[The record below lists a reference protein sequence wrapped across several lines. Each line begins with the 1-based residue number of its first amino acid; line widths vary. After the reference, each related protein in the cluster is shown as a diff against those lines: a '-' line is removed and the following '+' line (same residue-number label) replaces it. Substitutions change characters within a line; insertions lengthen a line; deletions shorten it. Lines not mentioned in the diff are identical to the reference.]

1 MFRYTKAT
9 FVREVVMLLIALV
22 FVFPVYILVNM
33 SLRPANDA
41 TSPLLPSARP
51 TFDNFAQAWSQ
62 AGLGQ
67 ALLNSAIVT
76 VTSVVLI
83 VAISSM
89 AAYPLS
95 RVMSRLSTTV
105 FWIVL
110 VGMMI
115 PFQVALI
122 PLYQTMRDLGLL
134 GSLASLILFYTG
146 SQVPFSVFLYTGF
159 LRTLERDY
167 EEAAA
172 LDGAG
177 TFRTFTSIVF
187 PLLRPI
193 TGTVIILNAITV
205 WNDFLVPLLYLSGT
219 PQQTVTV
226 ALYAFV
232 GQFVSNWPVVFAGLV
247 ISVVPV
253 LAVYFLMQK
262 QIIKGFAGGLKG

>member
-1 MFRYTKAT
+1 MFRYTKGT
-9 FVREVVMLLIALV
+9 FAREVVMLLVALV

-33 SLRPANDA
+33 SLRPGND
-41 TSPLLPSARP
+41 TSSPLLPASSP
-51 TFDNFAQAWSQ
+51 TLDNYIEAWQQ
-62 AGLGQ
+62 AGLGA
-67 ALLNSAIVT
+67 ALWNSAIVT
-76 VTSVVLI
+76 VTSVILI

-89 AAYPLS
+89 AAYPLA
-95 RVMSRLSTTV
+95 RVMSRLSTTL

-177 TFRTFTSIVF
+177 TFRTFLSIVF

-232 GQFVSNWPVVFAGLV
+232 GQYVSNWPVVFAGLV

-253 LAVYFLMQK
+253 LLAYFLMQK

>member
-1 MFRYTKAT
+1 MFRYTKGT
-9 FVREVVMLLIALV
+9 FAREVVMLLVAVV
-22 FVFPVYILVNM
+22 FIFPIYILVNM
-33 SLRPANDA
+33 SLRAGNDR
-41 TSPLLPSARP
+41 TSPLVPTVP
-51 TFDNFAQAWSQ
+51 TFDNFVEAWNQ
-62 AGLGQ
+62 AGLGS

-76 VTSVVLI
+76 ISSVVII
-83 VAISSM
+83 VAIAST
-89 AAYPLS
+89 AAYPLA
-95 RVMSRLSTTV
+95 RVMSKLSTGV
-105 FWIVL
+105 FWLVL
-110 VGMMI
+110 AGMMI

-122 PLYQTMRDLGLL
+122 PLYQTMRDLHLL
-134 GSLASLILFYTG
+134 GSLLSLILFYAG

-159 LRTLERDY
+159 LRTLDRDY

-177 TFRTFTSIVF
+177 TFRTFLSVVF

-232 GQFVSNWPVVFAGLV
+232 GQYVSNWPLVFAGLV
-247 ISVVPV
+247 ISIVPV
-253 LAVYFLMQK
+253 LLVYFLMQK

>member
-1 MFRYTKAT
+1 MFRYTKAS
-9 FVREVVMLLIALV
+9 FARELVMLLIALV
-22 FVFPVYILVNM
+22 FIFPVYVLVNM
-33 SLRPANDA
+33 ALRPANE
-41 TSPLLPSARP
+41 TSSPLVPSPQP
-51 TFDNFAQAWSQ
+51 TFDNFVAAWEQ

-67 ALLNSAIVT
+67 ALLNSAVVT
-76 VTSVVLI
+76 VSSVVLI

-89 AAYPLS
+89 AAYPLA
-95 RVMSRLSTTV
+95 RVMSKLSTTL
-105 FWIVL
+105 FWVVL

-134 GSLASLILFYTG
+134 GSVASLILFYTG

-177 TFRTFTSIVF
+177 TFRTFVSIVF

-247 ISVVPV
+247 ISVAPV
-253 LAVYFLMQK
+253 LLAYFLMQK

>member
-1 MFRYTKAT
+1 MSRYTKRT
-9 FVREVVMLLIALV
+9 FVREVLMFLVTLL
-22 FVFPVYILVNM
+22 FVVPIYILVNM
-33 SLRPANDA
+33 ALRPAEDNS
-41 TSPLLPSARP
+41 SPLLPPSDP
-51 TFDNFAQAWSQ
+51 TLANFTEAWQQ
-62 AGLGQ
+62 AGLGS

-76 VTSVVLI
+76 VVSVTGI
-83 VAISSM
+83 VIVSAL

-95 RVMSRLSTTV
+95 RVLSRLSTVV

-110 VGMMI
+110 AGMMI

-134 GSLASLILFYTG
+134 GSLASLILFYIG

-159 LRTLERDY
+159 LRTLDRDY

-172 LDGAG
+172 IDGAG
-177 TFRTFTSIVF
+177 PLRTFLAIVF

-193 TGTVIILNAITV
+193 TGTVIILNAIEV

-219 PQQTVTV
+219 PQQTITV

-232 GQFVSNWPVVFAGLV
+232 GQFVSNWPVVFAGLL

-253 LAVYFLMQK
+253 LLVYFLMQR

>member
-1 MFRYTKAT
+1 MFRYTKGT
-9 FVREVVMLLIALV
+9 FAREVVMLCIAVV
-22 FVFPVYILVNM
+22 FIFPIYILVNM
-33 SLRPANDA
+33 SLRPANDSS
-41 TSPLLPSARP
+41 SPLIPASQP
-51 TFDNFAQAWSQ
+51 TFANFAQAWNE
-62 AGLGQ
+62 AGLGS

-76 VTSVVLI
+76 VTSVILI
-83 VAISSM
+83 VVISSM
-89 AAYPLS
+89 AAYPLA
-95 RVMSRLSTTV
+95 RVMSKLSTTL
-105 FWIVL
+105 FWVVL
-110 VGMMI
+110 IGMMI

-134 GSLASLILFYTG
+134 GSLWSLILFYTG

-159 LRTLERDY
+159 LRTLDRDY

-172 LDGAG
+172 IDGAG
-177 TFRTFTSIVF
+177 TVRTFLSIVF

-193 TGTVIILNAITV
+193 TGTVVILNAISV

-247 ISVVPV
+247 ITVIPV
-253 LAVYFLMQK
+253 LTVYFLMQK

>member
-9 FVREVVMLLIALV
+9 FSREVVMLLVALV
-22 FVFPVYILVNM
+22 FVFPIYILVNM
-33 SLRPANDA
+33 SFREANDP
-41 TSPLLPSARP
+41 TSLLLPTMQP
-51 TFDNFAQAWSQ
+51 TFENFVEAWEQ
-62 AGLGQ
+62 AGLGP

-83 VAISSM
+83 VLISSA
-89 AAYPLS
+89 AAYPLA
-95 RVMSRLSTTV
+95 RVMSKLSSTL

-122 PLYQTMRDLGLL
+122 PLYQTMRDLHLL
-134 GSLASLILFYTG
+134 GSLLSLILFYTG
-146 SQVPFSVFLYTGF
+146 SQVPFSIFLYTGF

-177 TFRTFTSIVF
+177 TFRTFVSIVF
-187 PLLRPI
+187 PLVRPI
-193 TGTVIILNAITV
+193 TGTVVILNAIEV

-232 GQFVSNWPVVFAGLV
+232 GQFVSNWPIVFAGLV
-247 ISVVPV
+247 ISIVPV

>member
-1 MFRYTKAT
+1 MFRYTKGT
-9 FVREVVMLLIALV
+9 FAREIVMLAAAVV
-22 FVFPVYILVNM
+22 FIFPVYILVNM
-33 SLRPANDA
+33 ALRPANDT
-41 TSPLLPSARP
+41 TSPLLPSAQP
-51 TFDNFAQAWSQ
+51 TFDNFIEAWNQ
-62 AGLGQ
+62 AGLAQ

-76 VTSVVLI
+76 VSSVVLI

-89 AAYPLS
+89 AAYPLA
-95 RVMSRLSTTV
+95 RVMSKLSTTL
-105 FWIVL
+105 FWVVL

-134 GSLASLILFYTG
+134 GSLGSLILFYTG

-177 TFRTFTSIVF
+177 TFRTFVSIVF

-193 TGTVIILNAITV
+193 TGTVVILNAITV

-247 ISVVPV
+247 ISVAPV

>member
-1 MFRYTKAT
+1 MFRYTKST
-9 FVREVVMLLIALV
+9 FVRELVMLLVALV
-22 FVFPVYILVNM
+22 FIFPVYVLVNM
-33 SLRPANDA
+33 ALRPANEA
-41 TSPLLPSARP
+41 ASPLVPSLQP
-51 TFDNFAQAWSQ
+51 TFENFAEAWNQ
-62 AGLGQ
+62 AGLAQ

-89 AAYPLS
+89 AAYPLA
-95 RVMSRLSTTV
+95 RVMSKLSTTV

-172 LDGAG
+172 IDGAG
-177 TFRTFTSIVF
+177 TFRTFLSIVF

-247 ISVVPV
+247 ISVAPV
-253 LAVYFLMQK
+253 LLVYFLMQR

>member
-1 MFRYTKAT
+1 MFRYSKGT
-9 FVREVVMLLIALV
+9 FAREVVMLVIALV

-33 SLRPANDA
+33 SLRPANEA
-41 TSPLLPSARP
+41 TSPLVPSAKP
-51 TFDNFAQAWSQ
+51 TFDNFIQAWNQ
-62 AGLGQ
+62 AGLAE

-76 VTSVVLI
+76 ISSVVLI
-83 VAISSM
+83 VGISSM
-89 AAYPLS
+89 AAYPLA
-95 RVMSRLSTTV
+95 RVMSKLSTTL
-105 FWIVL
+105 FWVVL

-177 TFRTFTSIVF
+177 TFRTFRSIVF

-247 ISVVPV
+247 ISVAPV
-253 LAVYFLMQK
+253 LVVYFLMQK

>member
-1 MFRYTKAT
+1 MFRYTKGT
-9 FVREVVMLLIALV
+9 FAREIVMLIAAVV
-22 FVFPVYILVNM
+22 FIFPVYILVNM
-33 SLRPANDA
+33 ALRPANEA
-41 TSPLLPSARP
+41 TSPLVPSAQP
-51 TFDNFAQAWSQ
+51 TFANFIEAWNQ
-62 AGLGQ
+62 AGLAQ

-76 VTSVVLI
+76 ITSVVLI

-89 AAYPLS
+89 AAYPLA
-95 RVMSRLSTTV
+95 RVMSKLSTTL
-105 FWIVL
+105 FWVVL

-134 GSLASLILFYTG
+134 GSLGSLILFYTG

-177 TFRTFTSIVF
+177 TFRTFLSIVF

-247 ISVVPV
+247 ISVAPV
-253 LAVYFLMQK
+253 LLVYFLMQK

>member
-1 MFRYTKAT
+1 MFRYSKAT
-9 FVREVVMLLIALV
+9 FAREVVMLALAVV

-33 SLRPANDA
+33 ALRPSGD
-41 TSPLLPSARP
+41 TSSPLLPPTQP
-51 TFDNFAQAWSQ
+51 TFGNFIEAWNQ
-62 AGLGQ
+62 AGLAS

-83 VAISSM
+83 VAISAM
-89 AAYPLS
+89 AAYPLA
-95 RVMSRLSTTV
+95 RVLSKLSTAL
-105 FWIVL
+105 FWVVL

-134 GSLASLILFYTG
+134 GSLFSLILFYTG

-159 LRTLERDY
+159 LRTLDRDY

-172 LDGAG
+172 IDGAG
-177 TFRTFTSIVF
+177 PVRTFVSIVF

-193 TGTVIILNAITV
+193 TGTVIILNAITI

-219 PQQTVTV
+219 PQQTVPV
-226 ALYAFV
+226 ALFAFV
-232 GQFVSNWPVVFAGLV
+232 GQFVSNWPVVFAGLI
-247 ISVVPV
+247 ISVLPV
-253 LAVYFLMQK
+253 LTVYFLMQK

>member
-1 MFRYTKAT
+1 MFHYGKGTLA
-9 FVREVVMLLIALV
+9 REILMIAIAVV
-22 FVFPVYILVNM
+22 FFFPVYVLVNM
-33 SLRPANDA
+33 SLRRAND
-41 TSPLLPSARP
+41 TSSPLMPVTAP
-51 TFDNFAQAWSQ
+51 TFDNYIQAWQ
-62 AGLGQ
+62 EAGLGS
-67 ALLNSAIVT
+67 AMLNSALVT
-76 VTSVVLI
+76 ITSVILIVLI
-83 VAISSM
+83 SAM

-95 RVMSRLSTTV
+95 RVLSRLSNV
-105 FWIVL
+105 LFWVVL
-110 VGMMI
+110 AGMMI

-134 GSLASLILFYTG
+134 GSLGSLILFYTG

-167 EEAAA
+167 EEAASI
-172 LDGAG
+172 DGAG
-177 TFRTFTSIVF
+177 PFRTFFSIVF

-193 TGTVIILNAITV
+193 TGTVIILNTITV

-219 PQQTVTV
+219 PQQTITV

-253 LAVYFLMQK
+253 LTAYFLMQK
-262 QIIKGFAGGLKG
+262 QIIQGFAGGLKG

>member
-1 MFRYTKAT
+1 MFRYTKGVFA
-9 FVREVVMLLIALV
+9 REIVMIAIALI

-33 SLRPANDA
+33 SLRSANDSS
-41 TSPLLPSARP
+41 SPLVPAAQP
-51 TFDNFAQAWSQ
+51 TLDNFVEAWNQ
-62 AGLGQ
+62 AGLGT
-67 ALLNSAIVT
+67 ALLNSTIVT
-76 VTSVVLI
+76 VTSVALI

-89 AAYPLS
+89 AAYPLA
-95 RVMSRLSTTV
+95 RVMSGLSTTL

-110 VGMMI
+110 AGMMI

-146 SQVPFSVFLYTGF
+146 SQVPFSIFLYTGF
-159 LRTLERDY
+159 LRTLDRDY

-172 LDGAG
+172 IDGAG
-177 TFRTFTSIVF
+177 TFRTFLSIVF

-193 TGTVIILNAITV
+193 TGTVVILNAITV

-253 LAVYFLMQK
+253 LLVYFLMQK
-262 QIIKGFAGGLKG
+262 QIIQGFAGGLKG

>member
-1 MFRYTKAT
+1 MFRYSKGT
-9 FVREVVMLLIALV
+9 FVREVLMLFIALV
-22 FVFPVYILVNM
+22 FMFPVYILVNM
-33 SLRPANDA
+33 SLRPANDS
-41 TSPLLPSARP
+41 TSPLVPSSQP
-51 TFDNFAQAWSQ
+51 TFENFIQAWNE
-62 AGLGQ
+62 AGLAP

-76 VTSVVLI
+76 VSSVVLI
-83 VAISSM
+83 VGISSM

-95 RVMSRLSTTV
+95 RVMSKLSTTV

-177 TFRTFTSIVF
+177 TFRTFVSIVF

-253 LAVYFLMQK
+253 LLVYFLMQK

>member
-1 MFRYTKAT
+1 MLRYSKRVFA
-9 FVREVVMLLIALV
+9 REVVMFLVALV
-22 FVFPVYILVNM
+22 FVFPVYVLVNM

-41 TSPLLPSARP
+41 SSPLAPVTQP
-51 TFDNFAQAWSQ
+51 TFDNFVAAWQQ
-62 AGLGQ
+62 AGLAS

-89 AAYPLS
+89 AAYPLA
-95 RVMSRLSTTV
+95 RVLSRLSTAL
-105 FWIVL
+105 FWLVL
-110 VGMMI
+110 AGMMI

-134 GSLASLILFYTG
+134 GSLFSLILFYTG

-159 LRTLERDY
+159 VRTLERDY

-177 TFRTFTSIVF
+177 TFRTFLSVVF

-247 ISVVPV
+247 ISVAPV
-253 LAVYFLMQK
+253 LLVYFLMQN

>member
-1 MFRYTKAT
+1 MFRYTKGT
-9 FVREVVMLLIALV
+9 FAREVLMFLVALV

-33 SLRPANDA
+33 SLRSANDTA
-41 TSPLLPSARP
+41 SPLMPAAEP
-51 TFDNFAQAWSQ
+51 TFANFAQAWSQ
-62 AGLGQ
+62 AGLGS

-76 VTSVVLI
+76 VVSVALI
-83 VAISSM
+83 VVIASM
-89 AAYPLS
+89 AAYPLA
-95 RVMSRLSTTV
+95 RVLSRLSTAL

-110 VGMMI
+110 AGMMI

-134 GSLASLILFYTG
+134 GSLASLILFYAG

-159 LRTLERDY
+159 LRSLPREY
-167 EEAAA
+167 EEAASI
-172 LDGAG
+172 DGAG
-177 TFRTFTSIVF
+177 TFRTFLSVVF

-193 TGTVIILNAITV
+193 TGTVIILNAITI

>member
-9 FVREVVMLLIALV
+9 FAREVVMFLVAIV
-22 FVFPVYILVNM
+22 FVFPIYILVNM
-33 SLRPANDA
+33 SLRSSNDPS
-41 TSPLLPSARP
+41 SPLALPSAL
-51 TFDNFAQAWSQ
+51 TFDNYVEAWTQ
-62 AGLGQ
+62 AGLGS
-67 ALLNSAIVT
+67 ALLNSAVVT
-76 VTSVVLI
+76 VVSVLLI
-83 VAISSM
+83 VLISSM
-89 AAYPLS
+89 ASYPLA
-95 RVMSRLSTTV
+95 RLMSPLSTTV

-110 VGMMI
+110 AGMMI

-134 GSLASLILFYTG
+134 GSVFSLILFYTG

-159 LRTLERDY
+159 LRTVAREY

-172 LDGAG
+172 IDGAG
-177 TFRTFTSIVF
+177 PWRTFVSVVF
-187 PLLRPI
+187 PLLKPV
-193 TGTVIILNAITV
+193 TGTVIILNAIEV

-226 ALYAFV
+226 ALYQFV

-247 ISVVPV
+247 ISIVPV
-253 LAVYFLMQK
+253 LIVYFAMQR

>member
-1 MFRYTKAT
+1 MFRYTKRTLA
-9 FVREVVMLLIALV
+9 REVLMFLVALLFLV
-22 FVFPVYILVNM
+22 PVYILVNM
-33 SLRPANDA
+33 ALRPAGDA
-41 TSPLLPSARP
+41 SSPLLPPSDP
-51 TFDNFAQAWSQ
+51 TFANFAEAWQQ
-62 AGLGQ
+62 AGLGS
-67 ALLNSAIVT
+67 ALLNSATVT
-76 VTSVVLI
+76 VVSVTGI
-83 VAISSM
+83 VIVSAL

-95 RVMSRLSTTV
+95 RVLSRLSSV
-105 FWIVL
+105 LFWIVL
-110 VGMMI
+110 AGMMI

-134 GSLASLILFYTG
+134 GSLTSLILFYIG

-172 LDGAG
+172 IDGAG
-177 TFRTFTSIVF
+177 PLRTFVAIVF

-193 TGTVIILNAITV
+193 TGTVVILNAIEV

-219 PQQTVTV
+219 PQQTITV

-232 GQFVSNWPVVFAGLV
+232 GQFVSNWPVVFAGLL